1 MVCQRILITFFY
13 SYVFIFENGPTV
25 WSATL
30 RVVGAGK
37 SDLMV
42 GTPYARQPKCQVKQF
57 YLVDNMNFLQLLQV
71 LYSMEK
77 RREALHKETWRRLQQ
92 NGK

>member
-42 GTPYARQPKCQVKQF
+42 GTPYARQPKCQVK
-57 YLVDNMNFLQLLQV
+57 
-71 LYSMEK
+71 
-77 RREALHKETWRRLQQ
+77 
-92 NGK
+92 

>member
-13 SYVFIFENGPTV
+13 SCVFIFENGPTV

-42 GTPYARQPKCQVKQF
+42 GTPYARQPKCQWRK
-57 YLVDNMNFLQLLQV
+57 
-71 LYSMEK
+71 K
-77 RREALHKETWRRLQQ
+77 REALHKETWRRLQ
-92 NGK
+92 

>member
-1 MVCQRILITFFY
+1 MWDGLSKNIDNIFY

-42 GTPYARQPKCQVKQF
+42 GTPYARQPKCQVK
-57 YLVDNMNFLQLLQV
+57 
-71 LYSMEK
+71 
-77 RREALHKETWRRLQQ
+77 
-92 NGK
+92 

>member
-1 MVCQRILITFFY
+1 MVCQRTLITFFY

-42 GTPYARQPKCQVKQF
+42 GTPYARQPKCQVK
-57 YLVDNMNFLQLLQV
+57 
-71 LYSMEK
+71 
-77 RREALHKETWRRLQQ
+77 
-92 NGK
+92 

>member
-1 MVCQRILITFFY
+1 MKKFKICGMVCQRILITFFY

-37 SDLMV
+37 SDLIV
-42 GTPYARQPKCQVKQF
+42 GTPYARQPKCQVK
-57 YLVDNMNFLQLLQV
+57 
-71 LYSMEK
+71 
-77 RREALHKETWRRLQQ
+77 
-92 NGK
+92 